1 MNEWGKTEVLRKPEK
16 GNEALF
22 EEREFV
28 SLGLYTHNAA
38 L

>member
-1 MNEWGKTEVLRKPEK
+1 MNEWGKTEMLRKPEK

-22 EEREFV
+22 GETEFV
-28 SLGLYTHNAA
+28 SLGLHTHIAA